1 MASFVGYCGVSV
13 GSAGP
18 VRRVLPARRVTCF
31 DQKVFIKSFSAII
44 FPMLQVADCVV
55 WHLLSNGTSHISY
68 VDPRI
73 RHLMNQSQTEV
84 GVFDLAT
91 SRHILGWSS
100 NVKSYAGIEP
110 FLYKHD
116 VAF

>member
-1 MASFVGYCGVSV
+1 
-13 GSAGP
+13 
-18 VRRVLPARRVTCF
+18 
-31 DQKVFIKSFSAII
+31 
-44 FPMLQVADCVV
+44 MLQVADCVV

-100 NVKSYAGIEP
+100 NVKSYAGAPDATYTIEWSGLNKP
-110 FLYKHD
+110 DNEFSRLKDVFVRSGELIHD
-116 VAF
+116 SKESIAKKDILSSAHPK